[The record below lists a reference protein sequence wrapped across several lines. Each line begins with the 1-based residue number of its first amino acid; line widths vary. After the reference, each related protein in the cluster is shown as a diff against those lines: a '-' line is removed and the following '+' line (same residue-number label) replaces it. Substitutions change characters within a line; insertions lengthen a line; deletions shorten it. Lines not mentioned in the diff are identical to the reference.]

1 MFGLNKAFRIATS
14 HENYVELKPINNMD
28 EVILDDLV
36 GYEIQK
42 KKLLDNTIAFVEG
55 RKANN
60 VLLYGDSGTGKS
72 TSIKAIVN
80 EFYDQG
86 LRMIEIYKH
95 QFKDLS
101 NIIAMIK
108 NRNYRFIIYMDDLSF
123 EEFEIEY
130 KFLKAVIEGGVET
143 KPENILIYATS
154 NRRHLIKENWSDRN
168 DVVQEN
174 GMHQSDTM
182 EEKLSLV
189 NRFGVKINYSKPMKK
204 EFNHIVLEL
213 AHKNNIEM
221 DEKEL
226 LLEANKWELSHGG
239 TSGRTIYQLYFRIG
253 EIKMDA
259 IEVLTTRRS
268 CRSFKQEQIKDEEL
282 KTILDC
288 GLNAPSGMNKQ
299 SSKIVVVQNQEEIKE
314 LSKLNAFIWGKEAD
328 PFYGAPTVCFIF
340 VPKDESN
347 GIKDGSLVI
356 GAMQTGA
363 YALNI
368 GSCWINRCKEMFE
381 LEKGQEYLRKWH
393 LEDYVGI
400 GCCILG
406 YVEKTL
412 PEKKI
417 LENRIIQ
424 G

>member
-1 MFGLNKAFRIATS
+1 
-14 HENYVELKPINNMD
+14 
-28 EVILDDLV
+28 
-36 GYEIQK
+36 
-42 KKLLDNTIAFVEG
+42 
-55 RKANN
+55 
-60 VLLYGDSGTGKS
+60 
-72 TSIKAIVN
+72 
-80 EFYDQG
+80 
-86 LRMIEIYKH
+86 
-95 QFKDLS
+95 
-101 NIIAMIK
+101 
-108 NRNYRFIIYMDDLSF
+108 
-123 EEFEIEY
+123 
-130 KFLKAVIEGGVET
+130 
-143 KPENILIYATS
+143 
-154 NRRHLIKENWSDRN
+154 
-168 DVVQEN
+168 
-174 GMHQSDTM
+174 
-182 EEKLSLV
+182 
-189 NRFGVKINYSKPMKK
+189 
-204 EFNHIVLEL
+204 
-213 AHKNNIEM
+213 
-221 DEKEL
+221 
-226 LLEANKWELSHGG
+226 
-239 TSGRTIYQLYFRIG
+239 
-253 EIKMDA
+253 MDA

-314 LSKLNAFIWGKEAD
+314 LLKRNCCSMMFEVISQEDTHIIKYDQEAD

>member
-1 MFGLNKAFRIATS
+1 MEA
-14 HENYVELKPINNMD
+14 
-28 EVILDDLV
+28 
-36 GYEIQK
+36 IQ
-42 KKLLDNTIAFVEG
+42 A
-55 RKANN
+55 
-60 VLLYGDSGTGKS
+60 
-72 TSIKAIVN
+72 
-80 EFYDQG
+80 
-86 LRMIEIYKH
+86 
-95 QFKDLS
+95 
-101 NIIAMIK
+101 
-108 NRNYRFIIYMDDLSF
+108 
-123 EEFEIEY
+123 
-130 KFLKAVIEGGVET
+130 
-143 KPENILIYATS
+143 
-154 NRRHLIKENWSDRN
+154 
-168 DVVQEN
+168 
-174 GMHQSDTM
+174 
-182 EEKLSLV
+182 
-189 NRFGVKINYSKPMKK
+189 
-204 EFNHIVLEL
+204 
-213 AHKNNIEM
+213 
-221 DEKEL
+221 
-226 LLEANKWELSHGG
+226 
-239 TSGRTIYQLYFRIG
+239 
-253 EIKMDA
+253 
-259 IEVLTTRRS
+259 LTTRRS

-288 GLNAPSGMNKQ
+288 CLNAPSGMNKQ